1 MMSYD
6 VVPESHGTFIPIH
19 DSLSCKPPPMSYG
32 TVALWND
39 LECRSSSTL
48 SILTLACGLQLR
60 RTATIYST
68 QRVPSWLWARMDAFS
83 PYGQCCFQPF
93 NLVVHALGDFCPRR
107 RVWIEY
113 GLNILN
119 GIADPK
125 PPNSPLWE
133 KAPRCSTSCLG
144 ARAQIALPCQYAASR
159 SLKDCRRRRIIEANA
174 AIVTI
179 VPIKSYR
186 TICQF

>member
-1 MMSYD
+1 MSYD

-68 QRVPSWLWARMDAFS
+68 QRVPSSLWARMDAFS

-125 PPNSPLWE
+125 PPNSPRKPQGAPHPAWE
-133 KAPRCSTSCLG
+133 RGLRSHCLVSTLPQGVSK
-144 ARAQIALPCQYAASR
+144 IAEGGGS
-159 SLKDCRRRRIIEANA
+159 
-174 AIVTI
+174 
-179 VPIKSYR
+179 
-186 TICQF
+186 